1 MFAVDGM
8 RAEQQIVE
16 GEVEERER
24 FGAQRF
30 EGRIRGR
37 RGGVE
42 LDDGVQKI
50 LLRKVLIIRDF

>member
-24 FGAQRF
+24 LGAQRF
-30 EGRIRGR
+30 EGRISRD
-37 RGGVE
+37 RGGME
-42 LDDGVQKI
+42 LDDGVQKSSCV
-50 LLRKVLIIRDF
+50 RF

>member
-24 FGAQRF
+24 LGAQRF
-30 EGRIRGR
+30 EGRIRRG
-37 RGGVE
+37 RGGME
-42 LDDGVQKI
+42 LDDGVQKSSCVR
-50 LLRKVLIIRDF
+50 L